1 MRGFWSASFDI
12 TDAKSMSKLLRI
24 SFTNIKLSFT
34 PELSKF
40 INAESGRRKIYA
52 RLRIRKRVYK
62 KYVVSL
68 TLDYAH
74 LSYAR
79 NRF

>member
-1 MRGFWSASFDI
+1 MSGFRSASFEI

-24 SFTNIKLSFT
+24 SFTNIKVSFA

-62 KYVVSL
+62 KYVVS
-68 TLDYAH
+68 
-74 LSYAR
+74 
-79 NRF
+79 

>member
-1 MRGFWSASFDI
+1 MSGFWSASFDI

-74 LSYAR
+74 LSNAR

>member
-1 MRGFWSASFDI
+1 MSGFWSASFDI

-24 SFTNIKLSFT
+24 SFTNIELSFT

-62 KYVVSL
+62 KYVVS
-68 TLDYAH
+68 
-74 LSYAR
+74 
-79 NRF
+79 